1 MSIESLADLYVEEL
15 KDLYSA
21 ENQILKAL
29 PKMIDAATHPEL
41 KKAFS
46 GHLAQTKIHVERLET
61 ICEDLGVSPKGKK
74 CKGMEGVIADG
85 AELIEDEPESNVLDA
100 GLASAAQHVEH
111 YEMAG
116 YGSVRT
122 WAEQLGY
129 GSHVKLLQQTLDEEK
144 SADKLLT
151 QIAERSL
158 NIDAVVGDMV
168 EEGLADVS
176 SRAQRSASKSTKS
189 QTSRHRGSEDV
200 AESR

>member
-46 GHLAQTKIHVERLET
+46 DHLAQTKIHVERLET
-61 ICEDLGVSPKGKK
+61 ICEELGVSPTGKK

-85 AELIEDEPESNVLDA
+85 AGLIEDEPESNVLDA

-129 GSHVKLLQQTLDEEK
+129 GSHVKVLQQTLDEEK

-158 NIDAVVGDMV
+158 NIDAVVGDTV

-176 SRAQRSASKSTKS
+176 SRAQRSASKATKS
-189 QTSRHRGSEDV
+189 QTSRHRGSEDA